1 MYAVVAI
8 CIVVALLGAR
18 AWLKW
23 RARRAAEYA
32 TCLSADETNAI
43 LADDPDGFVASLTKW
58 DLRARG
64 VRSPEAY
71 THRISSA
78 GKDFT
83 DAERFAV
90 YRLARE
96 ADVKFTDVT
105 EIDGRAAAAL
115 KWTIAKV
122 SENYERG
129 MAHTRR
135 AGPGRIVIF
144 LPESA
149 LRESRDDILDTLVHE
164 KVHVYQK
171 AYPAETQAWVRAQG
185 FTPWMRRVDLA
196 ATGVRVRS
204 NCDLDEWVYVTPDA
218 RRPMLIEYGT
228 ETTDEAQAAME
239 HPYELM
245 AYGISKTVSKKTGSS
260 PSIRASA

>member
-32 TCLSADETNAI
+32 MCLSADETNAI
-43 LADDPDGFVASLTKW
+43 LADDPDGFVASLTRW
-58 DLRARG
+58 DLKARG

-71 THRISSA
+71 TRRISSA
-78 GKDFT
+78 GRDFT
-83 DAERFAV
+83 VPERSIL

-96 ADVKFTDVT
+96 ADAKFTDVT

-122 SENYERG
+122 SDDYERG

-135 AGPGRIVIF
+135 AGNDRIVIF

-171 AYPAETQAWVRAQG
+171 AYPAETKAWVKAQG

-204 NCDLDEWVYVTPDA
+204 NCDLDGWVYVTPDA
-218 RRPMLIEYGT
+218 RRPMMIEYDT
-228 ETTDEAQAAME
+228 ETTDETQAAME
-239 HPYELM
+239 HPHEYM
-245 AYGISKTVSKKTGSS
+245 AYGIAKTLSKKTGSF
-260 PSIRASA
+260 PSIRGGA

>member
-8 CIVVALLGAR
+8 CIVVALLGRR

-23 RARRAAEYA
+23 RARR
-32 TCLSADETNAI
+32 CLSADETNAI
-43 LADDPDGFVASLTKW
+43 LSADADGFVASLTKW

-64 VRSPEAY
+64 VRTTREY
-71 THRISSA
+71 VHRISKA

-83 DAERFAV
+83 DAERCMVAE
-90 YRLARE
+90 LARE
-96 ADVKFTDVT
+96 ADTKFTGIT

-115 KWTIAKV
+115 EWTIAKV
-122 SENYERG
+122 SDDYERG

-149 LRESRDDILDTLVHE
+149 LRESRDDMLDTLVHE
-164 KVHVYQK
+164 KVHMYQK
-171 AYPAETQAWVRAQG
+171 AYPIETKAWVKARG
-185 FTPWMRRVDLA
+185 FTRWMRRVDLA

-218 RRPMLIEYGT
+218 RRPMLIEYDT
-228 ETTDEAQAAME
+228 ETNDEMQAAME

-245 AYGISKTVSKKTGSS
+245 AYGIAKTVS
-260 PSIRASA
+260 I

>member
-58 DLRARG
+58 DLKARG
-64 VRSPEAY
+64 VRTPEAY
-71 THRISSA
+71 MRRISSA

-83 DAERFAV
+83 DAERFIV

-96 ADVKFTDVT
+96 ADAKFAGIT

-115 KWTIAKV
+115 KWTVAKV

-135 AGPGRIVIF
+135 IRADRIVIF

-171 AYPAETQAWVRAQG
+171 AYPIETAAWIQARG
-185 FTPWMRRVDLA
+185 FTRWMRRVDLA

-218 RRPMLIEYGT
+218 RRPMLIEYDT
-228 ETTDEAQAAME
+228 ETNDETQAAME

-245 AYGISKTVSKKTGSS
+245 AYGISKTVSKAGSS

>member
-8 CIVVALLGAR
+8 CIVVALLGCR

-64 VRSPEAY
+64 VRTTREY
-71 THRISSA
+71 VHRISTS

-83 DAERFAV
+83 DAERCMV
-90 YRLARE
+90 YRLARV
-96 ADVKFTDVT
+96 ADTKFAGIT
-105 EIDGRAAAAL
+105 EIDGRVVAAL
-115 KWTIAKV
+115 EWTVAKV

-135 AGPGRIVIF
+135 IGPGRIVIF

-149 LRESRDDILDTLVHE
+149 LRESRDDMLDTLVHE
-164 KVHVYQK
+164 KVHMYQK
-171 AYPAETQAWVRAQG
+171 AYPIETRAWIKAQG

-196 ATGVRVRS
+196 ATGVRIRS
-204 NCDLDEWVYVTPDA
+204 NSDLDEWVYVTPDA
-218 RRPMLIEYGT
+218 RPMMIEYDT
-228 ETTDEAQAAME
+228 ETNDEMQAAME

-245 AYGISKTVSKKTGSS
+245 AYGIAKTVSKTGSS
-260 PSIRASA
+260 PSIRGAA